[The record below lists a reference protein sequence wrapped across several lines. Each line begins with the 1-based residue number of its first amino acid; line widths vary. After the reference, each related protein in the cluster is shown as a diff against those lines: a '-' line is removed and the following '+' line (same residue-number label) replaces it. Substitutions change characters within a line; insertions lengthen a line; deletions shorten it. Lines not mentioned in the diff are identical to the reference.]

1 MSTDALFQLGI
12 VPVSLNT
19 TQTEDSSLAHTTGH
33 RRARLARALT
43 AVPASPA
50 SVAFG
55 RHVARHACAMPASS
69 YPPTRR

>member
-33 RRARLARALT
+33 RRARLACALT
-43 AVPASPA
+43 ALPASTA
-50 SVAFG
+50 WG
-55 RHVARHACAMPASS
+55 RHAARHARAMPASS